1 MNSKIKGYIYGA
13 VAAATYGMNPLFA
26 LPLYSV
32 GMDPDSVLFIRYLL
46 AIAILGIMIKARG
59 RNFKIETG
67 EIAPLAAV
75 GVLFAISS
83 ISLFSSYNHMDAG
96 IASTLLF
103 VYPIIVALIMAIFFK
118 ERISLQTAVC
128 MGISLV
134 GIALLYRG
142 SDGSTLS
149 WTGTLLVFTSALSY
163 SVYIVMINKSRL
175 KGMPTVKLNFYMLI
189 FGWIILAAR
198 VLLKGELNTPP
209 AEQWYMWGCMLALA
223 LLPTAISLICT
234 TKAVQ
239 YVGSTPTAILGVLEP
254 VTAVFFGI
262 TLFGETLNLRNWI
275 GLVMIIAAVTVVVA
289 GSDTKKPLV
298 HFRKMFPKIRKQEN

>member
-67 EIAPLAAV
+67 EIAPLATV
-75 GVLFAISS
+75 GILFAISS

-254 VTAVFFGI
+254 VTAVFFGV
-262 TLFGETLNLRNWI
+262 TLFSESLNLRNWI
-275 GLVMIIAAVTVVVA
+275 GLVLIIAAVTVVVA

-298 HFRKMFPKIRKQEN
+298 HFRKMFPKIRKQGN

>member
-75 GVLFAISS
+75 GILFAISS

-298 HFRKMFPKIRKQEN
+298 HFRKMFPKIRKQGN

>member
-75 GVLFAISS
+75 GILFAISS

-254 VTAVFFGI
+254 VTAVFFGV
-262 TLFGETLNLRNWI
+262 TLFSESLNLRNWI
-275 GLVMIIAAVTVVVA
+275 GLVLIIAAVTVVVA

-298 HFRKMFPKIRKQEN
+298 HFRKMFPKIRKQGN

>member
-254 VTAVFFGI
+254 VTAVFFGV
-262 TLFGETLNLRNWI
+262 TLFSESLNLRNWI
-275 GLVMIIAAVTVVVA
+275 GLVLIIAAVTVVVA

-298 HFRKMFPKIRKQEN
+298 HFRKMFPKIRKQGN

>member
-298 HFRKMFPKIRKQEN
+298 HFRKMFPKIRKQGN

>member
-59 RNFKIETG
+59 RNFKIEVKD
-67 EIAPLAAV
+67 IVPLATV
-75 GVLFAISS
+75 GILFAISS
-83 ISLFSSYNHMDAG
+83 VSLFSSYNHMDAG
-96 IASTLLF
+96 VASTLLF
-103 VYPIIVALIMAIFFK
+103 VYPIIVALIMALVFK
-118 ERISLQTAVC
+118 EKISLQTTIC
-128 MGISLV
+128 MAIALG
-134 GIALLYRG
+134 GIALLYRA
-142 SDGSTLS
+142 SDGSSLS
-149 WTGTLLVFTSALSY
+149 IIGTLLVFTSALSY
-163 SVYIVMINKSRL
+163 SIYIVMINKSRL

-254 VTAVFFGI
+254 VTAVFFGV
-262 TLFGETLNLRNWI
+262 TLFSESLNLRNWI
-275 GLVMIIAAVTVVVA
+275 GLVLIIAAVTVVVA

-298 HFRKMFPKIRKQEN
+298 HFRKMFPKIRKQGN

>member
-75 GVLFAISS
+75 GILFAISS

-118 ERISLQTAVC
+118 ERISFQTAVC

-254 VTAVFFGI
+254 VTAVFFGV
-262 TLFGETLNLRNWI
+262 TLFSESLNLRNWI
-275 GLVMIIAAVTVVVA
+275 GLVLIIAAVTVVVA

-298 HFRKMFPKIRKQEN
+298 HFRKMFPKIRKQGN

>member
-75 GVLFAISS
+75 GILFAISS
-83 ISLFSSYNHMDAG
+83 ISLFSSYNYMDAG

-254 VTAVFFGI
+254 VTAVFFGV
-262 TLFGETLNLRNWI
+262 TLFSESLNLRNWI
-275 GLVMIIAAVTVVVA
+275 GLVLIIAAVTVVVA

-298 HFRKMFPKIRKQEN
+298 HFRKMFPKIRKQGN

>member
-75 GVLFAISS
+75 GILFAISS

-275 GLVMIIAAVTVVVA
+275 GLVLIIAAVTVVVA